1 MKLPRACIIG
11 AGSSGI
17 TAAKALA
24 DRGIPFD
31 CFEKSDKVGGN
42 WVFGNRNG
50 MSSSYSTLH
59 INTSRER
66 MEYADYPMPPA
77 YPDFPRHD
85 QIARYFDDYVEH
97 FGLRERITFNTGVE
111 HARLHEDGTW
121 EVTISGEGAKA
132 GAGANGDGEGAGGA
146 GEGEAAGAGEGG
158 GGAGEGQAA
167 GAGGAGQA
175 AGAGGAGQ
183 AAGAGG
189 AGQAA
194 GAGGAGQAAGAGGAG
209 EGEAAGAGEGAGA
222 GGAGEG
228 AGAGGAGEGTV
239 GRETRRYDALLVANG
254 HHWNP
259 RWPEPAIQG
268 SFDGEQIHAH
278 DYKEP
283 RQLAGRRVVVVGM
296 GNSAM
301 DIAVDASYHALSTT
315 LVARRGVHVV
325 PKYILGR
332 PLDAGVRPSRLP
344 FPWLLRG
351 MQLVTRLTVGPMDRY
366 GLPRPDHRLGQA
378 HPTVSSRILDR
389 LAHGAITV
397 KPEIAELTGE
407 RVRYADGSEEQADL
421 IVYCTGYKISFPFF
435 DERLVCAPDNH
446 LVLYKRVFDP
456 SHPSLY
462 FVGFVQPWG
471 AIMPIAELQGR
482 LVAEHLTGDYA
493 LPSSAQMRKDMEA
506 MLRRQARRYQASK
519 RHTIQ
524 VDYSNY
530 VVELDDE
537 RRAGLARARERG
549 LAPALVS

>member
-1 MKLPRACIIG
+1 VIQPGPNGGQPAGSQPRLLSTPAPPRACIIG

-31 CFEKSDKVGGN
+31 CIEASDKVGGN

-97 FGLRERITFNTGVE
+97 FGLRERITFNTSVE
-111 HARLHEDGTW
+111 RARPCEDGGW
-121 EVTISGEGAKA
+121 EVTI
-132 GAGANGDGEGAGGA
+132 
-146 GEGEAAGAGEGG
+146 
-158 GGAGEGQAA
+158 
-167 GAGGAGQA
+167 
-175 AGAGGAGQ
+175 
-183 AAGAGG
+183 
-189 AGQAA
+189 
-194 GAGGAGQAAGAGGAG
+194 
-209 EGEAAGAGEGAGA
+209 AGEGARVGESRA
-222 GGAGEG
+222 GGSGGGGSDDRGGGEG
-228 AGAGGAGEGTV
+228 ESGIGGGKGAAGAHEV
-239 GRETRRYDALLVANG
+239 RRYDALLVANG

-259 RWPEPAIQG
+259 RWPEPPIPG

-278 DYKEP
+278 EYKEP
-283 RQLAGRRVVVVGM
+283 SQLAGRRVVVVGM

-332 PLDAGVRPSRLP
+332 PLDAGVRPSRVP

-366 GLPRPDHRLGQA
+366 GLPRPQHRLGQA

-389 LAHGAITV
+389 LAHGAIAV
-397 KPEIAELTGE
+397 KPEIAELAGE
-407 RVRYADGSEEQADL
+407 RVRYTDGSEEQADL
-421 IVYCTGYKISFPFF
+421 IVYCTGYKISFPFL
-435 DERLVCAPDNH
+435 DEQLVVAPENR
-446 LVLYKRVFDP
+446 LVLYKRVFSP
-456 SHPSLY
+456 EHQGLY
-462 FVGFVQPWG
+462 FIGFVQPWG
-471 AIMPIAELQGR
+471 AIMPIAEQQSR
-482 LVAEHLTGDYA
+482 LVAEHLAGDYA
-493 LPSSAQMRKDMEA
+493 LPSPAQMRRDMEA
-506 MLRRQARRYQASK
+506 MMRRQSRRYQASK

-524 VDYSNY
+524 VDSSNY
-530 VVELDDE
+530 MVELDDE
-537 RRAGLARARERG
+537 RRAGLARARAKSFAPPP
-549 LAPALVS
+549 LARAAVA

>member
-1 MKLPRACIIG
+1 MSEPPQNGVPALGAGNGSASGGALPQVCVIG

-24 DRGIPFD
+24 DRGVPFD

-66 MEYADYPMPPA
+66 MEYADFPMPAA

-111 HARLHEDGTW
+111 QVRQEDGGW
-121 EVTISGEGAKA
+121 EVTIEGEGAS
-132 GAGANGDGEGAGGA
+132 G
-146 GEGEAAGAGEGG
+146 
-158 GGAGEGQAA
+158 
-167 GAGGAGQA
+167 
-175 AGAGGAGQ
+175 
-183 AAGAGG
+183 
-189 AGQAA
+189 
-194 GAGGAGQAAGAGGAG
+194 
-209 EGEAAGAGEGAGA
+209 
-222 GGAGEG
+222 
-228 AGAGGAGEGTV
+228 
-239 GRETRRYDALLVANG
+239 GREVRRYDALLVANG

-259 RWPEPAIQG
+259 RWPEPQIPG

-283 RQLAGRRVVVVGM
+283 SQLAGRRVVVVGM

-301 DIAVDASYHALSTT
+301 DIAVDASYRALSTT
-315 LVARRGVHVV
+315 LVARRGVHIV

-332 PLDAGVRPSRLP
+332 PLDAGVRPSRVP

-351 MQLVTRLTVGPMDRY
+351 IQLINHLTVGPMERY

-389 LAHGAITV
+389 LAHGAISV
-397 KPEIAELTGE
+397 KPEIAELAGS
-407 RVRYADGSEEQADL
+407 RVRYADGSEEEADM
-421 IVYCTGYKISFPFF
+421 IVYCTGYKISFPFL
-435 DERLVCAPDNH
+435 DERVVSAPDNR
-446 LVLYKRVFDP
+446 LVLYKRIFSP
-456 SHPSLY
+456 EHPGLY

-471 AIMPIAELQGR
+471 AIMPVAEIQSR
-482 LVAEHLTGDYA
+482 LVAEHLMGAYA
-493 LPSSAQMRKDMEA
+493 LPTPTQMQHDMRA
-506 MLRRQARRYQASK
+506 MLRRQDRRYRASK

-524 VDYSNY
+524 VDSSNY
-530 VVELDDE
+530 VVELEDE
-537 RRAGLARARERG
+537 RRAGLARAREG
-549 LAPALVS
+549 GFALPLPPRALQAVL

>member
-1 MKLPRACIIG
+1 VTLPRACIIG

-24 DRGIPFD
+24 DRDIPFD
-31 CFEKSDKVGGN
+31 CFEKSDRVGGN

-50 MSSSYSTLH
+50 MSSAYSTLH

-66 MEYADYPMPPA
+66 MEYADFPMPPS

-97 FGLRERITFNTGVE
+97 FGLRERITFNAGVE
-111 HARLHEDGTW
+111 HAHPRADGVW
-121 EVTISGEGAKA
+121 EVTL
-132 GAGANGDGEGAGGA
+132 
-146 GEGEAAGAGEGG
+146 EGG
-158 GGAGEGQAA
+158 GAA
-167 GAGGAGQA
+167 GGH
-175 AGAGGAGQ
+175 
-183 AAGAGG
+183 
-189 AGQAA
+189 
-194 GAGGAGQAAGAGGAG
+194 
-209 EGEAAGAGEGAGA
+209 
-222 GGAGEG
+222 
-228 AGAGGAGEGTV
+228 
-239 GRETRRYDALLVANG
+239 ETRCYDALLVANG
-254 HHWNP
+254 HHWLP
-259 RWPEPAIQG
+259 RWPEPPIPG

-283 RQLAGRRVVVVGM
+283 SQLAGRRVVVVGM

-344 FPWLLRG
+344 FEWLLRG
-351 MQLVTRLTVGPMDRY
+351 MQVVTRLTVGPMERY

-397 KPEIAELTGE
+397 KPEIAELVGE

-421 IVYCTGYKISFPFF
+421 VVYCTGYRISFPFL
-435 DERLVCAPDNH
+435 DEHLISAPENR
-446 LVLYKRVFDP
+446 LVLYKRVFSP
-456 SHPSLY
+456 AHPGLY
-462 FVGFVQPWG
+462 FIGFVQPWG
-471 AIMPIAELQGR
+471 AIMPIAELQSR
-482 LVAEHLTGDYA
+482 LVAGNLTGEYA
-493 LPSSAQMRKDMEA
+493 LPSRPEMERDMQA
-506 MLRRQARRYQASK
+506 MLRRQSRRYQASK

-524 VDYSNY
+524 VDSSNY
-530 VVELDDE
+530 MVELDDE
-537 RRAGLARARERG
+537 RRTGATRARAQDFALP
-549 LAPALVS
+549 LAPRAAEAAAPAG

>member
-1 MKLPRACIIG
+1 MSLPRACIIG

-24 DRGIPFD
+24 DREIPFD

-66 MEYADYPMPPA
+66 MEYADYPMPPS

-97 FGLRERITFNTGVE
+97 FNLRERITFNTGVE
-111 HARLHEDGTW
+111 HARPR
-121 EVTISGEGAKA
+121 
-132 GAGANGDGEGAGGA
+132 
-146 GEGEAAGAGEGG
+146 EGG
-158 GGAGEGQAA
+158 GWEVAI
-167 GAGGAGQA
+167 
-175 AGAGGAGQ
+175 
-183 AAGAGG
+183 
-189 AGQAA
+189 
-194 GAGGAGQAAGAGGAG
+194 
-209 EGEAAGAGEGAGA
+209 AGEGAA
-222 GGAGEG
+222 G
-228 AGAGGAGEGTV
+228 
-239 GRETRRYDALLVANG
+239 GRETRCYDALLIANG

-259 RWPEPAIQG
+259 RWPEPPIPG
-268 SFDGEQIHAH
+268 TFDGEQIHAH

-283 RQLAGRRVVVVGM
+283 SQLAGKRVVVVGM

-301 DIAVDASYHALSTT
+301 DIAVDASYHALATT

-332 PLDAGVRPSRLP
+332 PLDAGVRPSRVP

-351 MQLVTRLTVGPMDRY
+351 MQLITRLTVGPMDRY
-366 GLPRPDHRLGQA
+366 GLPLPDHRLGQA

-389 LAHGAITV
+389 LAHGAIAV
-397 KPEIAELTGE
+397 KPEIAEMAGE
-407 RVRYADGSEEQADL
+407 KVRYADGSEERADL
-421 IVYCTGYKISFPFF
+421 IVYCTGYKISFPFL
-435 DERLVCAPDNH
+435 DERLISAPDNR
-446 LVLYKRVFDP
+446 LVLYKRVFSP
-456 SHPSLY
+456 EHHGLY

-471 AIMPIAELQGR
+471 AIMPIAEVQSR
-482 LVAEHLTGDYA
+482 LVAEHLSGDYA
-493 LPSSAQMRKDMEA
+493 LPSPARMRSDMET
-506 MLRRQARRYQASK
+506 MLRRQSRRYRASK

-524 VDYSNY
+524 VDFSNY

-537 RRAGLARARERG
+537 RRAGVARARVQG
-549 LAPALVS
+549 FAPPLPA

>member
-1 MKLPRACIIG
+1 MQGASGNGSSFGGALPRACIIG

-31 CFEKSDKVGGN
+31 CFEASDKVGGN

-66 MEYADYPMPPA
+66 MEYADYPMPTS

-111 HARLHEDGTW
+111 HARPLEGGGW
-121 EVTISGEGAKA
+121 EVTI
-132 GAGANGDGEGAGGA
+132 
-146 GEGEAAGAGEGG
+146 
-158 GGAGEGQAA
+158 
-167 GAGGAGQA
+167 
-175 AGAGGAGQ
+175 
-183 AAGAGG
+183 
-189 AGQAA
+189 
-194 GAGGAGQAAGAGGAG
+194 
-209 EGEAAGAGEGAGA
+209 AGEGAA
-222 GGAGEG
+222 GD
-228 AGAGGAGEGTV
+228 
-239 GRETRRYDALLVANG
+239 REVRRYDALLVANG

-259 RWPEPAIQG
+259 RWPEPPIPG

-278 DYKEP
+278 EYKEP
-283 RQLAGRRVVVVGM
+283 SQLAGRRVVVVGM

-332 PLDAGVRPSRLP
+332 PLDAGVRPSRIP

-351 MQLVTRLTVGPMDRY
+351 MQLVTRVTVGPMDRY

-389 LAHGAITV
+389 LAHGAIAV
-397 KPEIAELTGE
+397 KPEIAELAGE
-407 RVRYADGSEEQADL
+407 RVRYADGSEAQADL
-421 IVYCTGYKISFPFF
+421 IVYCTGYKISFPFL
-435 DERLVCAPDNH
+435 DEQLVAAPDNR
-446 LVLYKRVFDP
+446 LVLYKRVFSP
-456 SHPSLY
+456 EHPGLC
-462 FVGFVQPWG
+462 FIGFVQPWG
-471 AIMPIAELQGR
+471 AIMPIAELQSR
-482 LVAEHLTGDYA
+482 LVAEYLMGDYA
-493 LPSSAQMRKDMEA
+493 LPSPTQIRRDMEA
-506 MLRRQARRYQASK
+506 MMRRQSRRYQASK

-524 VDYSNY
+524 VDFSNY

-537 RRAGLARARERG
+537 RRAGVERARAQG
-549 LAPALVS
+549 FAPAPSAQVAL

>member
-1 MKLPRACIIG
+1 MSATDALPRACIIG

-66 MEYADYPMPPA
+66 MEYADFPMPA
-77 YPDFPRHD
+77 SYPDFPRHD

-97 FGLRERITFNTGVE
+97 FGLHERITFNTGVE
-111 HARLHEDGTW
+111 HARPCEDGGW
-121 EVTISGEGAKA
+121 EVTIEGEGA
-132 GAGANGDGEGAGGA
+132 AGG
-146 GEGEAAGAGEGG
+146 
-158 GGAGEGQAA
+158 
-167 GAGGAGQA
+167 
-175 AGAGGAGQ
+175 
-183 AAGAGG
+183 
-189 AGQAA
+189 
-194 GAGGAGQAAGAGGAG
+194 
-209 EGEAAGAGEGAGA
+209 
-222 GGAGEG
+222 
-228 AGAGGAGEGTV
+228 
-239 GRETRRYDALLVANG
+239 REVRRYDALLVANG

-259 RWPEPAIQG
+259 RWPEPPIPG

-283 RQLAGRRVVVVGM
+283 SQLAGRRVVVVGM

-332 PLDAGVRPSRLP
+332 PLDAGVRPSRVP

-351 MQLVTRLTVGPMDRY
+351 IQLINRLTVGPMERY
-366 GLPRPDHRLGQA
+366 GLPRPDHRLGEA

-389 LAHGAITV
+389 LAHGAISV
-397 KPEIAELTGE
+397 KPEIAELAGA
-407 RVRYADGSEEQADL
+407 RVRYADGSEEEADM
-421 IVYCTGYKISFPFF
+421 IVYCTGYKISFPFL
-435 DERLVCAPDNH
+435 DERVVSAPDNR
-446 LVLYKRVFDP
+446 LVLYKRIFSP
-456 SHPSLY
+456 EHLGLY
-462 FVGFVQPWG
+462 FIGFVQPWG
-471 AIMPIAELQGR
+471 AIMPVAEIQSR
-482 LVAEHLTGDYA
+482 LVAEHLTGTYA
-493 LPSSAQMRKDMEA
+493 LPTSTQMQHDMRA
-506 MLRRQARRYQASK
+506 MLRRQDRRYRASK

-524 VDYSNY
+524 VDSSNY
-530 VVELDDE
+530 VVELEDE
-537 RRAGLARARERG
+537 RRAGLARAREG
-549 LAPALVS
+549 GFALPLPPRALQAVS

>member
-1 MKLPRACIIG
+1 VNGPVRHGAVAVGARGGNSGALPRACIVG

-77 YPDFPRHD
+77 YPDFPKHD

-111 HARLHEDGTW
+111 HARLREDGVW
-121 EVTISGEGAKA
+121 ELTI
-132 GAGANGDGEGAGGA
+132 
-146 GEGEAAGAGEGG
+146 
-158 GGAGEGQAA
+158 
-167 GAGGAGQA
+167 
-175 AGAGGAGQ
+175 
-183 AAGAGG
+183 
-189 AGQAA
+189 
-194 GAGGAGQAAGAGGAG
+194 
-209 EGEAAGAGEGAGA
+209 AGEGAGEKMGDGGGEGDGNDA
-222 GGAGEG
+222 GKGRDGDGGEG
-228 AGAGGAGEGTV
+228 AVKGEAGAAEA
-239 GRETRRYDALLVANG
+239 REVRLYDALLVANG

-259 RWPEPAIQG
+259 RWPEPPIQG

-366 GLPRPDHRLGQA
+366 GLPLPDHRLGQA

-389 LAHGAITV
+389 LAHGAIVV
-397 KPEIAELTGE
+397 KPEIAELAGE

-435 DERLVCAPDNH
+435 DEGLISAPDNH

-456 SHPSLY
+456 DHPGLY

-471 AIMPIAELQGR
+471 AIMPIAEIQSR

-493 LPSSAQMRKDMEA
+493 LPSPAQMRGDMEA
-506 MLRRQARRYQASK
+506 MMRRQARRYQASK

-524 VDYSNY
+524 VDFSNY

-537 RRAGLARARERG
+537 RRAGLARARARG
-549 LAPALVS
+549 FAPPPPSRAVQGVA

>member
-1 MKLPRACIIG
+1 MTATDALPRACIIG

-24 DRGIPFD
+24 DHGIPFD
-31 CFEKSDKVGGN
+31 CFEKSDQVGGN

-66 MEYADYPMPPA
+66 MEYADFPMPPD

-85 QIARYFDDYVEH
+85 QIARYFNDYVDH
-97 FGLRERITFNTGVE
+97 FDLRERITFGTGVE
-111 HARLHEDGTW
+111 HARPCEDGGW
-121 EVTISGEGAKA
+121 EVTLA
-132 GAGANGDGEGAGGA
+132 
-146 GEGEAAGAGEGG
+146 
-158 GGAGEGQAA
+158 
-167 GAGGAGQA
+167 
-175 AGAGGAGQ
+175 
-183 AAGAGG
+183 
-189 AGQAA
+189 
-194 GAGGAGQAAGAGGAG
+194 
-209 EGEAAGAGEGAGA
+209 GAGA
-222 GGAGEG
+222 GGSE
-228 AGAGGAGEGTV
+228 V
-239 GRETRRYDALLVANG
+239 RHYDALLVANG

-259 RWPEPAIQG
+259 RWPEPPIPG

-283 RQLAGRRVVVVGM
+283 GQLAGRRVVVVGM

-301 DIAVDASYHALSTT
+301 DIAVDASYHARTTT

-332 PLDAGVRPSRLP
+332 PLDAGVRPSRVP
-344 FPWLLRG
+344 FTWLLRG
-351 MQLVTRLTVGPMDRY
+351 MQVVTRLTVGPMERY

-389 LAHGAITV
+389 LAHGAIAV
-397 KPEIAELTGE
+397 KPEIAELAGD

-435 DERLVCAPDNH
+435 DEGLIAAPENR
-446 LVLYKRVFDP
+446 LVLYKRVFSP
-456 SHPSLY
+456 EHPGLY

-471 AIMPIAELQGR
+471 AIMPIAEIQSR
-482 LVAEHLTGDYA
+482 LVAEHLTGAYA
-493 LPSSAQMRKDMEA
+493 LPSREQMRHA
-506 MLRRQARRYQASK
+506 MQAMMRRQSRRYQASK

-524 VDYSNY
+524 VDFSNY

-537 RRAGLARARERG
+537 RRAGLARARTESFA
-549 LAPALVS
+549 LPLPARAA

>member
-1 MKLPRACIIG
+1 MSATGAVSRACIIG

-31 CFEKSDKVGGN
+31 CFESSDKVGGN

-66 MEYADYPMPPA
+66 MEYADFPMPVS

-97 FGLRERITFNTGVE
+97 FGLRERISFDTSVE
-111 HARLHEDGTW
+111 HARPCEDGGW
-121 EVTISGEGAKA
+121 EVTIE
-132 GAGANGDGEGAGGA
+132 GDGAVG
-146 GEGEAAGAGEGG
+146 
-158 GGAGEGQAA
+158 
-167 GAGGAGQA
+167 
-175 AGAGGAGQ
+175 
-183 AAGAGG
+183 
-189 AGQAA
+189 
-194 GAGGAGQAAGAGGAG
+194 
-209 EGEAAGAGEGAGA
+209 
-222 GGAGEG
+222 
-228 AGAGGAGEGTV
+228 

-254 HHWNP
+254 HHWSP
-259 RWPEPAIQG
+259 RWPEPPIPG
-268 SFDGEQIHAH
+268 SFDGQQIHAH
-278 DYKEP
+278 EYKEP
-283 RQLAGRRVVVVGM
+283 NQLAGRRVVVVGM

-332 PLDAGVRPSRLP
+332 PLDAGVRPSRIP
-344 FPWLLRG
+344 FTWLLRG

-389 LAHGAITV
+389 LAHGAIAV
-397 KPEIAELTGE
+397 KPEIAALAGE
-407 RVRYADGSEEQADL
+407 RVRYADGSEERADL
-421 IVYCTGYKISFPFF
+421 IVYCTGYKIAFPFL
-435 DERLVCAPDNH
+435 DERLISAPENR
-446 LVLYKRVFDP
+446 LVLYKRVFSP
-456 SHPSLY
+456 EHPGLY
-462 FVGFVQPWG
+462 FIGFVQPWG
-471 AIMPIAELQGR
+471 AIMPIAEQQSR
-482 LVAEHLTGDYA
+482 LVAEHLMGGYA
-493 LPSSAQMRKDMEA
+493 LPSPAQMRRDMEA
-506 MLRRQARRYQASK
+506 MMRRQSRRYQASK

-524 VDYSNY
+524 VDFSNY

-537 RRAGLARARERG
+537 RRAGVARARAQG
-549 LAPALVS
+549 FAPPLASRATAIAG

>member
-1 MKLPRACIIG
+1 VSEPPQNGVPAPGAGNGGSATGGLPRACIIG

-66 MEYADYPMPPA
+66 MEYADYPMPPS

-111 HARLHEDGTW
+111 HARPLAGGAW
-121 EVTISGEGAKA
+121 EVTIAREGAA
-132 GAGANGDGEGAGGA
+132 G
-146 GEGEAAGAGEGG
+146 
-158 GGAGEGQAA
+158 
-167 GAGGAGQA
+167 
-175 AGAGGAGQ
+175 
-183 AAGAGG
+183 
-189 AGQAA
+189 
-194 GAGGAGQAAGAGGAG
+194 
-209 EGEAAGAGEGAGA
+209 
-222 GGAGEG
+222 
-228 AGAGGAGEGTV
+228 

-259 RWPEPAIQG
+259 RWPEPPIPG
-268 SFDGEQIHAH
+268 SFDGEKIHAH

-283 RQLAGRRVVVVGM
+283 GQLAGKRVVVVGM

-315 LVARRGVHVV
+315 LIARRGVHVV

-332 PLDAGVRPSRLP
+332 PLDAGVRPSRMP

-351 MQLVTRLTVGPMDRY
+351 MQLVTRVTVGPMDRY

-389 LAHGAITV
+389 LAHGAIAV
-397 KPEIAELTGE
+397 KPEIAELAGE
-407 RVRYADGSEEQADL
+407 RVRYSDGSEEQADL
-421 IVYCTGYKISFPFF
+421 IVYCTGYKISFPFL
-435 DERLVCAPDNH
+435 DEQLISAPENR
-446 LVLYKRVFDP
+446 LVLYKRVFSP
-456 SHPSLY
+456 EHPGLC
-462 FVGFVQPWG
+462 FIGFVQPWG
-471 AIMPIAELQGR
+471 AIMPIAEMQSR
-482 LVAEHLTGDYA
+482 LVAEHLVGDYE
-493 LPSSAQMRKDMEA
+493 LPSP
-506 MLRRQARRYQASK
+506 
-519 RHTIQ
+519 
-524 VDYSNY
+524 
-530 VVELDDE
+530 
-537 RRAGLARARERG
+537 G
-549 LAPALVS
+549 